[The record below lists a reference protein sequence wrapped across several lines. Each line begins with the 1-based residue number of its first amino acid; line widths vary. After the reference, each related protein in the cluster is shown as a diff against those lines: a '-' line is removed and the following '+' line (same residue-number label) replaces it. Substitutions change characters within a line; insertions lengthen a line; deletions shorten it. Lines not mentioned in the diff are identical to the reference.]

1 MFTRVKTLGG
11 QFVQVVLPNQGVMT
25 LADLRELAA
34 EIQAFSKM
42 QPMSV
47 HLSQHQGLCAQLDRD
62 LV

>member
-1 MFTRVKTLGG
+1 MFTRIKTLGD

-25 LADLRELAA
+25 LADLHELAA

-42 QPMSV
+42 QPVSA

-62 LV
+62 PA